1 VSETIAEL
9 KTEYREC
16 AAEHGKATLS
26 GDYEAANRSYDKLLA
41 LVPKIRAYGP
51 EGEAALLELSR
62 DSNDA
67 VACWSATH
75 ALLFDEARALEVLGR
90 ISKKAGP
97 IGFNAKMVIQQWKKG
112 ELKI

>member
-1 VSETIAEL
+1 VSETIAKL

-16 AAEHGKATLS
+16 AVAQGKATLN
-26 GDYEAANRSYDKLLA
+26 GDYEAANLSHDKLLS
-41 LVPKIRAYGP
+41 LLPVIRASGP
-51 EGEAALLELSR
+51 EGDAALLELIT

-75 ALLFDEARALEVLGR
+75 ALPFDETRALKVLER